1 MNMWRYGITF
11 ALLLS
16 LFISAQPATAQS
28 GNQWRIDFFPNLDWA
43 GAPAY
48 TQYAN
53 IVDFNWGQ
61 GAPGPNLPNQNY
73 SARMSTDAYFYSGV
87 YRFNILADDEVRIT
101 INNVT
106 YFDTVARGQ
115 AGKGFIVDIPMTQGM
130 SHITVEFRQYGGPG
144 YVHLYWDYVKPDPS
158 APIYVP
164 SQPAAPPPISS
175 ASSLATEYGDYTLCI
190 RQNLH
195 QANCFQSNGQWNSP
209 DLGSVQME
217 PQIVIWQQCQPET
230 RKKQRLFANRD
241 PQDSKCSKTEA
252 GWFAE

>member
-16 LFISAQPATAQS
+16 LFIFAQPAIAQS

-53 IVDFNWGQ
+53 VVDFNWGQ

-158 APIYVP
+158 A
-164 SQPAAPPPISS
+164 
-175 ASSLATEYGDYTLCI
+175 
-190 RQNLH
+190 
-195 QANCFQSNGQWNSP
+195 
-209 DLGSVQME
+209 
-217 PQIVIWQQCQPET
+217 
-230 RKKQRLFANRD
+230 
-241 PQDSKCSKTEA
+241 
-252 GWFAE
+252 